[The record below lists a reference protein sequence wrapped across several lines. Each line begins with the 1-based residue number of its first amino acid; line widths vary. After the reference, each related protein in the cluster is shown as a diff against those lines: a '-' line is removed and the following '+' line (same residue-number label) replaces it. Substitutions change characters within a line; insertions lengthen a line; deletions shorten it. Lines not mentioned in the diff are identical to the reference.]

1 MKSRLAKGEQI
12 ELENLLMNPAG
23 VYFLNRGIL
32 YFIVNTLDNLF
43 NQVCLYRNM
52 MMNEVFSK
60 SLSSFFHLA
69 SQTVNENKK
78 IDFKGLIE
86 ILTETGGVE
95 YYIKTEL
102 DTLDKFIDREIDD
115 IRKGFYG
122 NKIVSDLLDGMEH
135 EGNFEETYKVRTDVV
150 EAWAIELLV
159 DYFILPIR
167 P

>member
-1 MKSRLAKGEQI
+1 
-12 ELENLLMNPAG
+12 
-23 VYFLNRGIL
+23 
-32 YFIVNTLDNLF
+32 
-43 NQVCLYRNM
+43 M
-52 MMNEVFSK
+52 MMKEVFSK

-115 IRKGFYG
+115 IGKGFYG

-135 EGNFEETYKVRTDVV
+135 EGNFEETYKVRTEVV
-150 EAWAIELLV
+150 QAWVIELLV